1 MINRPDC
8 CMCHGALITK
18 SLIPHLPIFAS
29 SVTQDFSLDL
39 FADQIWGECISCGL
53 IQLMKLVP
61 LGVLYSQNHNAE
73 VVGATWSSHHKEF
86 AKFILGHEPRK
97 ILEIGASHGYLS
109 QLLTAKKEDL
119 IYTIID
125 PNLGGVESPRITR
138 ITGFI
143 EDYLE
148 ILYGCDIVMSHVL
161 EHIYNPGDFLDNL
174 ARNLRVGDRLFLS
187 TPQIYEWLKLR
198 SPNALNFEH
207 TYYLNMAQII
217 THLENL
223 GVHLIQ
229 HSRYLRHSEFT
240 VFLKTQSLPK
250 ICKVFVESGKHK
262 KEFQLFILETKDF
275 CNGLNDFLEKEDSK
289 VYLYGASLFS
299 QILVGMGFKESFA
312 LGVIDNASTKWGQR
326 LYGSHLI
333 VSPVSILDT
342 TVPENVVLKMG
353 PYQDEIRKQ
362 ILRINPRVRLFE

>member
-1 MINRPDC
+1 
-8 CMCHGALITK
+8 MCHGALITK
-18 SLIPHLPIFAS
+18 SLIPHLPVFTS
-29 SVTQDFSLDL
+29 SVTQDFQEDL

-61 LGVLYSQNHNAE
+61 LDVLYSQNHNAE
-73 VVGATWSSHHKEF
+73 VVGATWSSHHEEF

-97 ILEIGASHGYLS
+97 MLEIGASHGYLS

-143 EDYLE
+143 EEHLE

-161 EHIYNPGDFLDNL
+161 EHLYNPGDFLNNV
-174 ARNLRVGDRLFLS
+174 AENLRVGDRLFLS

-207 TYYLNMAQII
+207 SYYLNIAQIKI
-217 THLENL
+217 HLENL
-223 GVHLIQ
+223 GFELIR
-229 HSRYLRHSEFT
+229 HTKYLGHSEFT
-240 VFLKTQSLPK
+240 VFQKVSDNHPSR
-250 ICKVFVESGKHK
+250 IGKVFLESDVRKR
-262 KEFQLFILETKDF
+262 EFLHFINETKDF
-275 CNGLNDFLEKEDSK
+275 CIGLNNFFEKEKSG

-299 QILVGMGFKESFA
+299 QILLGMGFKETYAISV
-312 LGVIDNASTKWGQR
+312 LDNASYKWGER
-326 LYGSHLI
+326 LYGTRLN
-333 VSPVSILDT
+333 VEPVS
-342 TVPENVVLKMG
+342 VLKSSAPINLVLRMG
-353 PYQDEIRKQ
+353 PYQSEIRNQ
-362 ILRINPRVRLFE
+362 ILSINPNVRIFE